1 MQAFSETSVLN
12 KAMNLAI
19 NELLGDA
26 NKVNTDIEAYR
37 KVSAE
42 DIRRLANEIFNES
55 NSSTLI
61 YAKED

>member
-19 NELLGDA
+19 NELLDDA

-55 NSSTLI
+55 NCSTLI
-61 YAKED
+61 YAKEE